1 MDQLDR
7 TTTRK
12 DRSMLV
18 KYLAPATLAG
28 LVLSAVLAPTQV
40 AAQAASAS
48 DSGFIQMAGS
58 LGLLQAKLGKLAEN
72 KASSPAVKDFGK
84 RMVADYAKLNE
95 ELEAGAKQAAY
106 PSPVML
112 RQHQQT
118 YDRFLRM
125 GRDSFDKKYMAEMVA
140 DHTDAVRLYQ
150 QQAERGRIASLKE
163 LATKTLPT
171 LQQQT
176 ALATETASS
185 VGAEVTATADGE
197 KQGS

>member
-1 MDQLDR
+1 
-7 TTTRK
+7 
-12 DRSMLV
+12 MLV

-28 LVLSAVLAPTQV
+28 LLLSAVLAPTQV
-40 AAQAASAS
+40 SAQSAAAS
-48 DSGFIQMAGS
+48 DSSFIQMAGS
-58 LGLLQAKLGKLAEN
+58 LGLLQAKLGKLAED

-125 GRDSFDKKYMAEMVA
+125 GRGSFDKKYMAEMVA
-140 DHTDAVRLYQ
+140 DHNDAVRLYQ

-163 LATKTLPT
+163 LAAKTLPT
-171 LQQQT
+171 LQQHT
-176 ALATETASS
+176 ALATQTASS
-185 VGAEVTATADGE
+185 VGAEVTATADGG